1 MSLMLEE
8 LAASEQGQGCPPLL
22 LSTDFSVSSE
32 LSQRQSPKEITGS
45 TSGHSKVNPKERQP
59 AAGGHSVG
67 ERASSVPGVGPPG
80 CQHCYQ
86 GDRRPLRP
94 GEHCMMGAGTW
105 EPQTPAHSVV
115 APTWTTPQPVPGDRL
130 RQSVGRSWGGS
141 LGHRVA
147 VPGGQDTTKQ
157 IGNQSQGWSKVL

>member
-115 APTWTTPQPVPGDRL
+115 APTWTHP
-130 RQSVGRSWGGS
+130 
-141 LGHRVA
+141 
-147 VPGGQDTTKQ
+147 TT
-157 IGNQSQGWSKVL
+157 SAR